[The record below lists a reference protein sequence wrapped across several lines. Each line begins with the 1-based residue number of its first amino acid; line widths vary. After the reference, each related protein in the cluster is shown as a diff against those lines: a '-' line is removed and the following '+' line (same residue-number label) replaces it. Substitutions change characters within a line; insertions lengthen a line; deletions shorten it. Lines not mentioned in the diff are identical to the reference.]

1 VISSDPALVEIA
13 GPAALVVD
21 PHDYR
26 ALAEAVDTL
35 AFDWPLR
42 RRIVQRGLRHA
53 QGFSW
58 QRAAIETHAAR
69 VGAGAIPEALLRERD
84 YQRRED
90 LQQEDQTEDSLAFPT
105 GLDSVT
111 RGPGVP
117 DHQFEPLEK
126 WIRSGVPAGAGDR
139 EPAEIVLPADR
150 VEVGQLGGHPVGQ
163 AYDRRLTEHA

>member
-1 VISSDPALVEIA
+1 VISSDPALVEVA

-58 QRAAIETHAAR
+58 QRAAIETHAVYAR
-69 VGAGAIPEALLRERD
+69 VGPGAIAEPSLNGTRNGGSNRSS
-84 YQRRED
+84 RR
-90 LQQEDQTEDSLAFPT
+90 TT
-105 GLDSVT
+105 GPS
-111 RGPGVP
+111 
-117 DHQFEPLEK
+117 
-126 WIRSGVPAGAGDR
+126 AC
-139 EPAEIVLPADR
+139 
-150 VEVGQLGGHPVGQ
+150 PVDTTGF
-163 AYDRRLTEHA
+163 A